1 MRQARLHID
10 SGSGETGRL
19 NQELFSFVLGFLFTF
34 RTRKRK
40 WRGRGGG
47 GEVKCGTGIDVI
59 LSRNI
64 WRSSAL
70 KKGQHYFRW
79 LGSQFIK
86 IYEVQI
92 SKENWRGEESGFYP
106 TVPQSQMCF
115 PQAKAAS
122 PQLCSLPG
130 RRQPQESRLS
140 SPSAERCG
148 TPAPVP
154 GMFFSWGTISTCEG
168 DSYCF

>member
-47 GEVKCGTGIDVI
+47 GGEVKCGTGIDVI

-64 WRSSAL
+64 
-70 KKGQHYFRW
+70 
-79 LGSQFIK
+79 
-86 IYEVQI
+86 
-92 SKENWRGEESGFYP
+92 
-106 TVPQSQMCF
+106 
-115 PQAKAAS
+115 
-122 PQLCSLPG
+122 
-130 RRQPQESRLS
+130 
-140 SPSAERCG
+140 
-148 TPAPVP
+148 
-154 GMFFSWGTISTCEG
+154 
-168 DSYCF
+168 